1 MRSFPPAARALV
13 FLLAAGCGAG
23 AAAAPGPDAPPRAS
37 VTPALHAT
45 GAVSAERIA
54 ALRGRGEAG
63 VAELAAEVDREADPA
78 RRAELEDALDQ
89 VAQQRDA
96 VASRLYWHTD
106 LEAAKRDAKATGR
119 PILSLRLLG
128 KLTEELS
135 CANSRFFRTAL
146 YPNADVRRALAG
158 YVLHWSSERPAPRIT
173 IDFGDGRV
181 VTRTIT
187 GNSIHYALDEE
198 GRPLDAMPGLVGPA
212 AFARWL
218 REASAVAREA
228 KAGVRSDV
236 VRAYHQAS
244 LAKVVGRYR
253 NEAALVGAPPMPVF
267 LAAPPVVTGKPAAP
281 TAMTVAPSKAMVEA
295 PPLRRFAPAAP
306 PPAVDEIPWAR
317 FAALPAYAEAAR
329 LDAAGRAMVARKGP
343 RDWSDP
349 KSPRPLDAE
358 GIAALI
364 AAFERSIAE
373 DTAKNTLGLHASVHA
388 WLAED
393 PGQGFDALNTLVYRS
408 LFLTP
413 ADDPWLGLVPAGA
426 FSGIAD
432 DGISRAR

>member
-1 MRSFPPAARALV
+1 MRTTTA
-13 FLLAAGCGAG
+13 LLALALLTVGCGG
-23 AAAAPGPDAPPRAS
+23 AAGGGVGAPPNVS
-37 VTPALHAT
+37 VAPAVHAT

-54 ALRGRGEAG
+54 SLRAKGEAG
-63 VAELAAEVDREADPA
+63 VAELAAEVDREVDPG

-96 VASRLYWHTD
+96 AASRLYWHTD
-106 LEAAKRDAKATGR
+106 LEAAKRAAKATGR

-128 KLTEELS
+128 KLTDELS
-135 CANSRFFRTAL
+135 CANSRFFRVAL

-158 YVLHWSSERPAPRIT
+158 FVLHWSSERPAPRIT

-218 REASAVAREA
+218 GDASSLAQRAR
-228 KAGVRSDV
+228 AGARADV
-236 VRAYHQAS
+236 VRAHHQAS
-244 LAKVVGRYR
+244 VAGLAASYR
-253 NEAALVGAPPMPVF
+253 TEAALIGVPGEPPFVSAPT
-267 LAAPPVVTGKPAAP
+267 PPVPGKPAAP

-295 PPLRRFAPAAP
+295 PPLRRFAPSAP
-306 PPAVDEIPWAR
+306 PPAIDRVPWAR
-317 FAALPAYAEAAR
+317 FAALPAHAADAR
-329 LDAAGRAMVARKGP
+329 LDAAGRAMIAKKSP

-349 KSPRPLDAE
+349 KSPRPLDAA
-358 GIAALI
+358 GIASLT
-364 AAFERSIAE
+364 AAFERSMAE
-373 DTAKNTLGLHASVHA
+373 DTAKNTLGLHPSIHA

-393 PGQGFDALNTLVYRS
+393 PSLGFDALNALVYRS

-426 FSGIAD
+426 FSAIAD
-432 DGISRAR
+432 DGISR